1 MLIYSHSQREERGGE
16 RREMKTLFDAAGG
29 MLGRGEERRAEEIA
43 AEAAEEVEET
53 ASIVLCDYVSIE
65 EAAEVSEEMYEHVFS
80 ITYDALMRRFSAK
93 HVCFRKEEIAKEVA
107 AQVAEEMG
115 MIASIYLSDFT
126 DTDKA
131 IEGGMRVKEY
141 VRTAVHDAIMRNF

>member
-1 MLIYSHSQREERGGE
+1 MAS
-16 RREMKTLFDAAGG
+16 LFDAKNVLLGAGK
-29 MLGRGEERRAEEIA
+29 ERKAYDAA
-43 AEAAEEVEET
+43 AEAAEEVEKT

-93 HVCFRKEEIAKEVA
+93 HVLFRKEEMAKEVSE
-107 AQVAEEMG
+107 QVGEEVG

-126 DTDKA
+126 DIDKA
-131 IEGGMRVKEY
+131 IEGGAKIKED
-141 VRTAVHDAIMRNF
+141 VRIAVHDAIMRNF

>member
-1 MLIYSHSQREERGGE
+1 
-16 RREMKTLFDAAGG
+16 MKSLFDAAGG

-53 ASIVLCDYVSIE
+53 ASIILCDYVSIE
-65 EAAEVSEEMYEHVFS
+65 EAADMSETLYEHVFS
-80 ITYDALMRRFSAK
+80 ICFDALMRRFSTK
-93 HVCFRKEEIAKEVA
+93 HVSFRKEEVAREVA
-107 AQVAEEMG
+107 EQVAEEIG
-115 MIASIYLSDFT
+115 MITSIYLSDFT

-141 VRTAVHDAIMRNF
+141 VKAAVHDAIMRNF

>member
-16 RREMKTLFDAAGG
+16 REEMASLFGVKNVLLGARKERKAYDAAT
-29 MLGRGEERRAEEIA
+29 
-43 AEAAEEVEET
+43 EAAEEVEET
-53 ASIVLCDYVSIE
+53 ASIVLCDYVSEE

-93 HVCFRKEEIAKEVA
+93 HVCFRKEEMAREVA
-107 AQVAEEMG
+107 AQVGEEIG

-131 IEGGMRVKEY
+131 IEGGAKIKEN
-141 VRTAVHDAIMRNF
+141 VRIAVHDAIMRNF